1 MSHAILFDMDGT
13 LFRTDLILE
22 PALDRT
28 FTSLRQQQLWDG
40 PTPIETYRNI
50 MGVPLPV
57 VWQTLCPDHPPEVH
71 EKSNAL
77 FQQAL
82 ITLIAEGRGGLY
94 DGVVPTLSKLSETY
108 PLYIVSNGQ
117 TAYLQAIV
125 SYYGLERY
133 IKQTYSIDLVASG
146 NKSELARLALRENQ
160 HTSGFVV
167 GDRASDIRA
176 AHENGLTA
184 LGVRFDFAL
193 EEELAKADVV
203 IEEFESLLDVV
214 KNHPAGQKTS
224 RL

>member
-1 MSHAILFDMDGT
+1 MTRAILFDMDGT

-22 PALDRT
+22 PALNRT
-28 FTSLRQQQLWDG
+28 FTSLRQQALWDG

-57 VWQTLCPDHPPEVH
+57 VWQTLCPEHPPEVH
-71 EKSNAL
+71 KETNAF
-77 FQQAL
+77 FQQTL
-82 ITLIAEGRGGLY
+82 IDLIAEGRGDIY
-94 DGVVPTLSKLSETY
+94 EGVLPTLATLSKTT

-125 SYYGLERY
+125 KYYGLDQY

-146 NKSELARLALRENQ
+146 NKSELARLALNENQ

-176 AHENGLTA
+176 AHDNGLTA
-184 LGVRFDFAL
+184 VGVRFDFAQ
-193 EEELAKADVV
+193 EEELAMADVV
-203 IEEFESLLDVV
+203 VEEFGEILDVV
-214 KNHPAGQKTS
+214 KSYVNGKKVS
-224 RL
+224 S

>member
-1 MSHAILFDMDGT
+1 MTRAILFDMDGT

-28 FTSLRQQQLWDG
+28 FTSLRNQQLWDG
-40 PTPIETYRNI
+40 PTPIENYRKI

-71 EKSNAL
+71 DETNAF

-82 ITLIAEGRGGLY
+82 IDLIVEGRGGLY
-94 DGVVPTLSKLSETY
+94 EGVLPTLTTLSKTT

-117 TAYLQAIV
+117 TAYLQTIV
-125 SYYGLERY
+125 SHYSLNHY

-146 NKSELARLALRENQ
+146 NKSELARLALTENF

-176 AHENGLTA
+176 AHDNGLTA
-184 LGVRFDFAL
+184 VGVRFDFAQ
-193 EEELAKADVV
+193 EEELAMANLV
-203 IEEFESLLDVV
+203 IEEFRELVDVV
-214 KNHPAGQKTS
+214 KSYVEGREVS
-224 RL
+224 S

>member
-1 MSHAILFDMDGT
+1 MTRAILFDMDGT

-28 FTSLRQQQLWDG
+28 FTSLRQRALWDG

-57 VWQTLCPDHPPEVH
+57 VWQTLCPEHSPEVH
-71 EKSNAL
+71 EETNAF

-82 ITLIAEGRGGLY
+82 IDLIKGGHGDLYEGVLPTLA
-94 DGVVPTLSKLSETY
+94 TLSKAI

-125 SYYGLERY
+125 SHYGLDQY
-133 IKQTYSIDLVASG
+133 IKQIYSINLVASG
-146 NKSELARLALRENQ
+146 NKSELARLALTENQ

-176 AHENGLTA
+176 AYENGLRA
-184 LGVRFDFAL
+184 VGVRFDFAQ
-193 EEELAKADVV
+193 EEELMMADVV
-203 IEEFESLLDVV
+203 IEEFGDLVDVV
-214 KNHPAGQKTS
+214 KSYVHGKEVS
-224 RL
+224 R